1 MGLRLQG
8 LMFPWRLPCLRIL
21 QHLQLQ
27 RFVASESVARCSS
40 KAMSMEAVQRRDP
53 EEEEDEKLGVLIVG
67 AGPVGLTLS
76 ILLSSYG
83 KLPCGSRYGTLSPS
97 LHYALQ
103 LWWVSLWQQ
112 IWLFLSILLS
122 SYGKLTCD
130 SRYGSLSPCCSLV
143 LVSFP
148 LAADMALFFAIFP
161 SSCALLFLWIQQMCC
176 SCIVE
181 SVEFTWFPLAW
192 FSLPDCQMLQ
202 T

>member
-21 QHLQLQ
+21 QHPQLQ

-103 LWWVSLWQQ
+103 LW
-112 IWLFLSILLS
+112 
-122 SYGKLTCD
+122 
-130 SRYGSLSPCCSLV
+130 
-143 LVSFP
+143 
-148 LAADMALFFAIFP
+148 
-161 SSCALLFLWIQQMCC
+161 
-176 SCIVE
+176 
-181 SVEFTWFPLAW
+181 
-192 FSLPDCQMLQ
+192 
-202 T
+202 

>member
-27 RFVASESVARCSS
+27 RFVALESVARCSS

-76 ILLSSYG
+76 ILLSSSG

-103 LWWVSLWQQ
+103 LWRVSLWQQ

-143 LVSFP
+143 MVSFP

-161 SSCALLFLWIQQMCC
+161 SSCALLF
-176 SCIVE
+176 V
-181 SVEFTWFPLAW
+181 
-192 FSLPDCQMLQ
+192 
-202 T
+202 

>member
-8 LMFPWRLPCLRIL
+8 LMFSWRLPCLRIL

-76 ILLSSYG
+76 ILLSSSG

-103 LWWVSLWQQ
+103 LW
-112 IWLFLSILLS
+112 
-122 SYGKLTCD
+122 
-130 SRYGSLSPCCSLV
+130 
-143 LVSFP
+143 
-148 LAADMALFFAIFP
+148 
-161 SSCALLFLWIQQMCC
+161 
-176 SCIVE
+176 
-181 SVEFTWFPLAW
+181 
-192 FSLPDCQMLQ
+192 
-202 T
+202 

>member
-103 LWWVSLWQQ
+103 LW
-112 IWLFLSILLS
+112 
-122 SYGKLTCD
+122 
-130 SRYGSLSPCCSLV
+130 
-143 LVSFP
+143 
-148 LAADMALFFAIFP
+148 
-161 SSCALLFLWIQQMCC
+161 
-176 SCIVE
+176 
-181 SVEFTWFPLAW
+181 
-192 FSLPDCQMLQ
+192 
-202 T
+202 